1 VSHEISSR
9 HRGLRA
15 PPWLTALLVLGA
27 IVGTV
32 LTLRSLP
39 DTTVILVRHAEKQSG
54 SADPPLTPEGAERAE
69 RLATMLAENGGATPI
84 ARIFSSEVRRTQ
96 ETAAPLARKLAL
108 AVTTVPAR
116 ETAALVSQ
124 LRAAP
129 RGSVSVV
136 VGHSNTV
143 PRIVAALTGGPAV
156 PDIAEDDFGT
166 IFVVRVAALGAPSVV
181 RLRY

>member
-136 VGHSNTV
+136 
-143 PRIVAALTGGPAV
+143 ALTGGPAV